1 MSTGSAPSRPAPA
14 DEPTRRQ
21 PRCGLTGSGSH
32 QRWVHAPLAR
42 ELFVINNLMTRCG
55 DRLVGDLGLTAARWK
70 MLGAID
76 SLEEN
81 PPTLSDL
88 SSDALLSV
96 QNVSR
101 MVAAMEA
108 DGLVERFTRS
118 GMGRAVF
125 VRATDA
131 GRRVLDEAF
140 DRATRFTARF
150 LAGFDDK
157 EIGVLQGA
165 FDRMIDN
172 LEAFERE
179 LCDERHCT
187 VPQAR
192 TGNE

>member
-1 MSTGSAPSRPAPA
+1 
-14 DEPTRRQ
+14 
-21 PRCGLTGSGSH
+21 
-32 QRWVHAPLAR
+32 
-42 ELFVINNLMTRCG
+42 
-55 DRLVGDLGLTAARWK
+55 

-76 SLEEN
+76 RCEDD

-88 SSDALLSV
+88 SGDALLSV

-108 DGLVERFTRS
+108 DGLVERYTRT

-125 VRATDA
+125 VRTTDA
-131 GRRVLDEAF
+131 GRRVLDEAI

-150 LAGFDDK
+150 LAGFSET

-179 LCDERHCT
+179 LCEERACAAN
-187 VPQAR
+187 PQGR
-192 TGNE
+192 GENQNGNER

>member
-1 MSTGSAPSRPAPA
+1 MTAER
-14 DEPTRRQ
+14 PTRR
-21 PRCGLTGSGSH
+21 RGSLTGTGAH
-32 QRWVHAPLAR
+32 QRWEHAPLAR

-55 DRLVGDLGLTAARWK
+55 DRLVADLGLTAARWK

-76 SLEEN
+76 HFEE

-88 SSDALLSV
+88 SGDALLSV

-125 VRATDA
+125 VRATDE
-131 GRRVLDEAF
+131 GRRVLDDAF
-140 DRATRFTARF
+140 DRATRFVAHF
-150 LAGFDDK
+150 LDGFDAP
-157 EIGVLQGA
+157 EIGVLQNA
-165 FDRMIDN
+165 LDRMIDN

-179 LCDERHCT
+179 LCDERACGPDHE
-187 VPQAR
+187 AR
-192 TGNE
+192 NGTTP